1 MVYFGTVHIFLK
13 HSKTVARQRKPYK
26 VLPTHWSSS
35 PKTEFL
41 TDTMNGNMLTFHS
54 FIQKSWLPLP
64 ICNTCSDHRTLDL
77 IWHLSSNEVEALTRE
92 LEMVCVIRLWQP
104 EECFFGGGNVAY
116 PQKSIPF
123 AIAELFLKFFHIKI
137 RT

>member
-1 MVYFGTVHIFLK
+1 MVYFGTVHIFSK
-13 HSKTVARQRKPYK
+13 HSKTIARQRKPYK

-41 TDTMNGNMLTFHS
+41 TDTMNGNILTFHS

-64 ICNTCSDHRTLDL
+64 MCNTCSDHCTLDL
-77 IWHLSSNEVEALTRE
+77 IWHLSSNEVEAFTRE
-92 LEMVCVIRLWQP
+92 LEMVCVIRLWQTEGVFWRGKCCLSP
-104 EECFFGGGNVAY
+104 
-116 PQKSIPF
+116 KSIPF
-123 AIAELFLKFFHIKI
+123 AVAELSLRFFHIEI

>member
-1 MVYFGTVHIFLK
+1 MAYFGTVHIFLK
-13 HSKTVARQRKPYK
+13 HSKTIARQRKPYK
-26 VLPTHWSSS
+26 VLPTHWSSL

-64 ICNTCSDHRTLDL
+64 MCNTCSDHCTLDL
-77 IWHLSSNEVEALTRE
+77 IWHLSSNEVEAFTRE

-104 EECFFGGGNVAY
+104 ESVFLEGEMLLIPKKAY
-116 PQKSIPF
+116 PLLLQNY
-123 AIAELFLKFFHIKI
+123 FLNFF
-137 RT
+137 T